1 MSIAILM
8 PAIGSASAKAVVN
21 PVLSGSV
28 ADSATLPG
36 ATAVAV
42 AGHYAYVTDYYAG
55 RLTAID
61 ISNPSAPV
69 IAGSSPPLNELLNAS
84 TVNIAGGYAFVASK
98 NRNGPSGSESNDDG
112 TGNSLT
118 ILDIG
123 SNPASPSILG
133 SVRDANTLFGAYGVA
148 VSGRY
153 AFVASQGCLSGQP
166 CPNHSVGSAFAV
178 IDIANPS
185 APTIVAALHNASLPL
200 PWTGSGALSHA
211 TSVAISEGY
220 AYVTAA
226 YTNRLTIISIANP
239 LSPKIVASL
248 KDPTNL
254 NVPVDVAVSG
264 KYAYVVDQVWP
275 GHLTVVGVSDPT
287 KPQVVKSLESTSLTN
302 AYRIRLR
309 GNFAYIS
316 ASGVAKVAIVDISN
330 PPSPRL
336 LATVESQPHL
346 NRTTGL
352 DVDTSGSH
360 VVASSPYLS
369 TQAQPLYP
377 PYALQAGGPT
387 LTGTVS
393 TITLDPSPIA
403 VAIAAESEPAN
414 PTAQT
419 SSNFSFSVNDAVST
433 VLCQLDGGGW
443 NACTTPTGQ
452 TYSELAG
459 GPHTFQ
465 VQATGTAGNTSTAAY
480 SWTVTPPANTLPPSI
495 SGTASV
501 GRELSASAGSWTGSP
516 AFAYQWLRC
525 NELGLGC
532 LPIGGATSASY
543 TAAAADA
550 GSTLEVQVTATTSAG
565 STPVES
571 VPTTL
576 VTAAPANQTPPNI
589 TGAPTEGQTLTAS
602 PGTWTGYPPPTL
614 EYRWERCNNLGQACK
629 AIPGA
634 TGPAY
639 APGPEDTGSTVVVT
653 EEATNT
659 AGTASASSTP
669 TPVITAAPANQTPP
683 AIAGTATAGQTL
695 TASPGTWSGYPQPT
709 LAQQWERCDQNGLT
723 CNPINGASNPT
734 YTLGPQDAGS
744 TILLTEEA
752 TNTAGTASAQSAPTA
767 LVTAAPANQTPP
779 NITGAPTEGQTL
791 TASPGTWT
799 GYPPPTLEYQWER
812 CNSVGQSCA
821 TIPGASAPSYTA
833 LSADVGSTLVV
844 TVTASNTAGSAQ
856 TSSSATAVV
865 ASAAGPLTPLL
876 DNFAR
881 PNNSGPPG
889 PNWTHMVVSSSS
901 STNDLYITNQQI
913 TGRSGSNADFWNP
926 SAYGPN
932 SEVWVTVA
940 VKPTIDLDPVVL
952 GLRFQNPGG
961 ASASGYQAYYIH
973 RSSQPDQYKII
984 VRVNGTTST
993 TLASVNGPTLNPG
1006 DQLLF
1011 RAIGTT
1017 LELWRLDAGS
1027 WARVLSATDGTYQ
1040 SAGYLNLTARDGTVR
1055 LANFGGGT
1063 LP

>member
-1 MSIAILM
+1 MLCAWTALMSMTILVLAM
-8 PAIGSASAKAVVN
+8 GSASAKAVVN
-21 PVLSGSV
+21 PVLSGWV
-28 ADSATLPG
+28 ADSVTLPG
-36 ATAVAV
+36 ATAIAV

-69 IAGSSPPLNELLNAS
+69 ITGSSPPLNELLSAS

-118 ILDIG
+118 ILDIA

-148 VSGRY
+148 VSGHY

-185 APTIVAALHNASLPL
+185 APTIVAALHNASLPS

-254 NVPVDVAVSG
+254 NVPVDVALSG
-264 KYAYVVDQVWP
+264 KYAYVVDQIWP
-275 GHLTVVGVSDPT
+275 GRLTVVDVSDPT

-309 GNFAYIS
+309 GNFAYVS
-316 ASGVAKVAIVDISN
+316 ASGVAKLAIVDISS
-330 PPSPRL
+330 PLSPRL
-336 LATVESQPHL
+336 LATVESQGHL

-369 TQAQPLYP
+369 TQSQPLYP
-377 PYALQAGGPT
+377 PYALQPGGPT

-403 VAIAAESEPAN
+403 VNIAPESEPAN

-443 NACTTPTGQ
+443 SACTTPTGQ
-452 TYSELAG
+452 TYAELG
-459 GPHTFQ
+459 GGAHTFQ

-480 SWTVTPPANTLPPSI
+480 SWTVTPPANTSSPSI

-525 NELGLGC
+525 NELGVGC

-543 TAAAADA
+543 TAVAADA

-571 VPTTL
+571 APTTL
-576 VTAAPANQTPPNI
+576 VTAAPANQTPPGI
-589 TGAPTEGQTLTAS
+589 AGAATEGQTLTAT
-602 PGTWTGYPPPTL
+602 PGTWTGYPTPTL
-614 EYRWERCNNLGQACK
+614 GYRWERCNNVGQACT

-634 TGPAY
+634 TSPAY
-639 APGPEDTGSTVVVT
+639 APGPEDTGSTIVVT
-653 EEATNT
+653 EEAANA
-659 AGTASASSTP
+659 AGTASAQSTP

-683 AIAGTATAGQTL
+683 AIAGTAT
-695 TASPGTWSGYPQPT
+695 
-709 LAQQWERCDQNGLT
+709 
-723 CNPINGASNPT
+723 
-734 YTLGPQDAGS
+734 
-744 TILLTEEA
+744 
-752 TNTAGTASAQSAPTA
+752 
-767 LVTAAPANQTPP
+767 
-779 NITGAPTEGQTL
+779 EGQTL

-799 GYPPPTLEYQWER
+799 GYPTPTLEYQWAR
-812 CNSVGQSCA
+812 CNSLGQSCA
-821 TIPGASAPSYTA
+821 TISGASASSYTA

-844 TVTASNTAGSAQ
+844 TVTASNTAGSTQ
-856 TSSSATAVV
+856 TSSSATAIVV
-865 ASAAGPLTPLL
+865 SAAGPLTPLL
-876 DNFAR
+876 DSFAR

-889 PNWTHMVVSSSS
+889 PSWTHMVVSSSG

-926 SAYGPN
+926 SVYGPN

-940 VKPTIDLDPVVL
+940 VKPSIDLDPVVL
-952 GLRFQNPGG
+952 GLRFQNPG
-961 ASASGYQAYYIH
+961 AANASGYQAYYIR

-984 VRVNGTTST
+984 VRINGTTST
-993 TLASVNGPTLNPG
+993 TLASANGPTLNPG

-1027 WARVLSATDGTYQ
+1027 WARVLSAADGTYQ
-1040 SAGYLNLTARDGTVR
+1040 STGYLNLTARDGTVR